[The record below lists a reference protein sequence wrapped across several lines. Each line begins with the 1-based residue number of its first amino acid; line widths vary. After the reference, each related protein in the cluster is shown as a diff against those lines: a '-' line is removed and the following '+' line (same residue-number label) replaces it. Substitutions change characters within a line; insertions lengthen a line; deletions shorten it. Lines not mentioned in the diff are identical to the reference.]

1 MQHSDEKIE
10 HTEKIL
16 SSFWWL
22 IKIFFIELWDEI
34 RDFFITMK
42 RNFIWQKIT
51 RKVATIV
58 FASLIVIP
66 AWFSYYSSANSLYTY
81 VENRIMFDQNIKVL
95 QSSYEKSV
103 RSFFQVYNQKYG
115 TDCEWIKKVNVDMN
129 MAQLWTE
136 RKPGRSC
143 SLNTRVQI
151 FPITVE
157 NPIADG
163 EQLARIN
170 GKALYVILN
179 GNQIQNVWYQRYEL
193 WRKMEWDIADWKFN
207 PFPQD
212 DKERLK

>member
-1 MQHSDEKIE
+1 M
-10 HTEKIL
+10 
-16 SSFWWL
+16 
-22 IKIFFIELWDEI
+22 
-34 RDFFITMK
+34 
-42 RNFIWQKIT
+42 
-51 RKVATIV
+51 
-58 FASLIVIP
+58 
-66 AWFSYYSSANSLYTY
+66 
-81 VENRIMFDQNIKVL
+81 
-95 QSSYEKSV
+95 
-103 RSFFQVYNQKYG
+103 
-115 TDCEWIKKVNVDMN
+115 
-129 MAQLWTE
+129 
-136 RKPGRSC
+136 
-143 SLNTRVQI
+143 NTRVQI